1 MNEYYVYMMAS
12 SNNNALY
19 IGLTNDI
26 RLRYEEH
33 CSGNVPGFTQKY
45 KVHKLVYLE
54 QYTEVSDAIARENQL
69 KGWSRAKKNVLVNGQ
84 NPLWN
89 DLMQGVV

>member
-26 RLRYEEH
+26 RRRYEEH
-33 CSGNVPGFTQKY
+33 CSGNVTGFTQKY

-54 QYTEVSDAIARENQL
+54 QYTEVNDAIAREKQL

-89 DLMQGVV
+89 DLMQGEV

>member
-26 RLRYEEH
+26 RRRYEEH

-54 QYTEVSDAIARENQL
+54 QYTEVNDAIARENQL

>member
-1 MNEYYVYMMAS
+1 MMAS

-26 RLRYEEH
+26 RRRYEEH

-54 QYTEVSDAIARENQL
+54 QYTEVNDAIARENQL
-69 KGWSRAKKNVLVNGQ
+69 KGWSRAKENVLVNGQ

>member
-26 RLRYEEH
+26 RRRYEEH

-54 QYTEVSDAIARENQL
+54 QYTEVNDAIAREKQL

-89 DLMQGVV
+89 DLMQGEV